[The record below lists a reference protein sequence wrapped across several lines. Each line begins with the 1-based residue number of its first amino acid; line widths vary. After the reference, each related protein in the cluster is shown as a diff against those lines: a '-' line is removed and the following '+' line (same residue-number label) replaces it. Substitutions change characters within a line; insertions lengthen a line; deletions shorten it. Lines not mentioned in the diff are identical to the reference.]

1 MPIALFP
8 LPIAHCLL
16 PIASSPL
23 PIAHSQLFTL
33 AWRPML
39 DPLPVGDTWPLLLI
53 PLSLGISIAYKA
65 VRVGSIG
72 SYPKAV
78 LVMTTQIVLAM
89 IAMGIVANLF
99 VRFVLPV
106 VIPVSP

>member
-1 MPIALFP
+1 
-8 LPIAHCLL
+8 
-16 PIASSPL
+16 
-23 PIAHSQLFTL
+23 
-33 AWRPML
+33 ML
-39 DPLPVGDTWPLLLI
+39 DPLPVGDAWPLLLI

-99 VRFVLPV
+99 VRFVLPAI
-106 VIPVSP
+106 IPVSP

>member
-1 MPIALFP
+1 MDP
-8 LPIAHCLL
+8 
-16 PIASSPL
+16 
-23 PIAHSQLFTL
+23 LFTL

-39 DPLPVGDTWPLLLI
+39 DPMPIDGAWPLLLV

-65 VRVGSIG
+65 LRVGSVSG
-72 SYPKAV
+72 YPRAV

-89 IAMGIVANLF
+89 IAMGIAANLF

-106 VIPVSP
+106 IIPVNL